1 MSFDRMGRRIQY
13 QYVTNLSTICQDTF
27 IYNNFALVARN
38 RKLPMGEQN
47 ADRFYW
53 EADESSEIQPL
64 VFSPADA
71 QLQYYFHD
79 GNKNVS
85 ELLDSS
91 QSLVAHYEYSPF
103 GENLLSE
110 CGTLGD
116 TDAVGVSNP
125 FRFSSEYADDVLGQV
140 YYNYRHYCPAVG
152 RWDSRDLIEFEQ
164 PYLYIDNR
172 ALNYSDVLGLLPC
185 KKWTAQ
191 RIGISAH
198 GSKHGGDGAFDGRA
212 KASSPNNWH
221 AVETGKDLFAVLQ
234 LNTNTNGP
242 CCSCINVLH
251 IHSHAVG
258 SSLSMRWDSGFYI
271 NKPKE
276 ISPTD
281 GLKDR
286 TKGVPEA
293 ARDIND
299 LKNEIN
305 DKRIVFCKGCSI
317 VLFGCW
323 TGEPGYLA
331 ERLSKV
337 TGCSV
342 IGPNGKA
349 SAANENNRCIDGCKQ
364 VGPEVGGYC
373 DKGWLKWKCGVET
386 SCSAPRYS
394 D

>member
-1 MSFDRMGRRIQY
+1 M
-13 QYVTNLSTICQDTF
+13 
-27 IYNNFALVARN
+27 
-38 RKLPMGEQN
+38 
-47 ADRFYW
+47 
-53 EADESSEIQPL
+53 
-64 VFSPADA
+64 
-71 QLQYYFHD
+71 
-79 GNKNVS
+79 
-85 ELLDSS
+85 
-91 QSLVAHYEYSPF
+91 
-103 GENLLSE
+103 
-110 CGTLGD
+110 
-116 TDAVGVSNP
+116 
-125 FRFSSEYADDVLGQV
+125 
-140 YYNYRHYCPAVG
+140 
-152 RWDSRDLIEFEQ
+152 
-164 PYLYIDNR
+164 YIDNR
-172 ALNYSDVLGLLPC
+172 ALNYSDVLGLLPG

-234 LNTNTNGP
+234 SNTNTNGP

-281 GLKDR
+281 RLNDH
-286 TKGVPEA
+286 TKGVPGA

-299 LKNEIN
+299 LKKEIN

-331 ERLSKV
+331 ESLSKA

-349 SAANENNRCIDGCKQ
+349 SAANKNNRCIDGCKQ
-364 VGPEVGGYC
+364 LGPEVGGYC
-373 DKGWLKWKCGVET
+373 DKGWLKWKCGAA
-386 SCSAPRYS
+386 SPCSAPRYS